1 MSALRAAGRFVTRSR
16 TLGVVGACVAAT
28 AMVVACV
35 TPVWDPDV
43 WWVAAAGRRM
53 LATGVVP
60 RENVFSYVEPSH
72 PWIMHEWLFGPPYAW
87 LLGRLGPSAFD
98 VVAGCGLAAALV
110 LLAATTVV
118 RARHLP
124 VGLAA
129 MAFAVA
135 AFGGRFLSA
144 RPTGVALLF
153 PLAMVLLAFGR
164 TFPAWRIALVAAI
177 EVVWANAHGSFP
189 LGVVLLVV
197 AALDARER
205 GERPGRRLVAA
216 GLAAV
221 ATLATPYGLALHRFV
236 WEYFRGNEGVY
247 RAIHHQIREFGP
259 LWQAWGATV
268 GPVDVFGLVACAALA
283 ASALRDGRLR
293 ARAALCLA
301 LVALAVLHARHVE
314 LAGLLSCTLLL
325 PHADDLVDRLTPAPA
340 PTPARFRLA
349 SLLLAPAFL
358 SGPLAFSLAHRARA
372 ADAWLAPGPPFVHA
386 LAAIPDGASVFA
398 PFAQAGMVIW
408 YGGPRG
414 LRVFADSRNDCY
426 SPATLEAIL
435 ALESPGTPAVDR
447 TTTLDASRTDA
458 ALVPC
463 AGPLASVVSVDPRWT
478 LAGKDADWCAY
489 RRATGSR

>member
-1 MSALRAAGRFVTRSR
+1 MSALVRAGTFLARPR
-16 TLGVVGACVAAT
+16 TLGVLTACLAAT

-43 WWVAAAGRRM
+43 WWVAAAGRRV

-60 RENVFSYVEPSH
+60 RENVFSYVEPTH
-72 PWIMHEWLFGPPYAW
+72 PWIMHEWLFGAPYAW

-135 AFGGRFLSA
+135 VFGGRFLSA

-164 TFPAWRIALVAAI
+164 TFPAWWIALAAAI

-197 AALDARER
+197 AALDARDHR
-205 GERPGRRLVAA
+205 GRRFVAA

-236 WEYFRGNEGVY
+236 WEYFRGSEGVY

-268 GPVDVFGLVACAALA
+268 GPVDVLGLVACAALA
-283 ASALRDGRLR
+283 ASALRDRRLR
-293 ARAALCLA
+293 ARAAFCLA
-301 LVALAVLHARHVE
+301 LVGLAVLHARHVE

-325 PHADDLVDRLTPAPA
+325 PHADDLVDRLAPAPA
-340 PTPARFRLA
+340 P
-349 SLLLAPAFL
+349 
-358 SGPLAFSLAHRARA
+358 
-372 ADAWLAPGPPFVHA
+372 
-386 LAAIPDGASVFA
+386 
-398 PFAQAGMVIW
+398 
-408 YGGPRG
+408 
-414 LRVFADSRNDCY
+414 
-426 SPATLEAIL
+426 
-435 ALESPGTPAVDR
+435 
-447 TTTLDASRTDA
+447 
-458 ALVPC
+458 VPV
-463 AGPLASVVSVDPRWT
+463 PVPV
-478 LAGKDADWCAY
+478 
-489 RRATGSR
+489 